1 MNDQRI
7 NAEMRV
13 GMGVDFHQFVEGD
26 AVWLGGV
33 RIPHSKK
40 LSGHSDADAALHAL
54 TDALYGAIGEGD
66 IGTHFPP
73 SDPQWKG
80 ATSSIFLEHAGKLI
94 AERGGRVVNVDLTI
108 VCEAPRIGPHVAA
121 MKAVIGGVLGI
132 AADRGAV
139 KATTSE
145 QMGFAGRGEGLMAQ
159 AVAMVELPREG

>member
-1 MNDQRI
+1 M
-7 NAEMRV
+7 
-13 GMGVDFHQFVEGD
+13 
-26 AVWLGGV
+26 
-33 RIPHSKK
+33 
-40 LSGHSDADAALHAL
+40 

-80 ATSSIFLEHAGKLI
+80 AASRIFLEHAARLI

-121 MKAVIGGVLGI
+121 MKEVIGGVLGI
-132 AADRGAV
+132 GADRVAV

-159 AVAMVELPREG
+159 AVASVELPRED